1 MLDEILERAQEIEH
15 IANYTSVLTSR
26 TLNEM
31 TGCDVYIKCENFQRG
46 GAFKFRGAYNA
57 ISQLSDEEKDRG
69 IITHSSGNHAQ
80 AVAYV
85 GKLQGIKTTI
95 VMPDNAPDIK
105 VDATR
110 GYGAEI
116 VFSEATI
123 ESRENACNKLIDEH
137 GYTLIHP
144 YDNRNVIIGAA
155 SASVELIS
163 ETGPLDYIIAPIGGG
178 GLISGTSAYSKL
190 SGKVKYVIGAEPEL
204 ANDAYLSLKMGEIQP
219 QQTPVT
225 IADGLRTMLSPLTFN
240 FIKEHVDEIITVS
253 ETEIVEAMRFFWE
266 RMKIVIEPSSAT
278 VLAALI
284 KGLSNDQIESDSK
297 IGLIISGGNVA
308 LEGFF
313 ERINKQIVKN

>member
-1 MLDEILERAQEIEH
+1 MLEEILDRAKEIEH

-57 ISQLSDEEKDRG
+57 ISQLTDDEKERG

-85 GKLQGIKTTI
+85 GKILGIKTTI
-95 VMPDNAPDIK
+95 VMPNNAPDVK

-116 VFSEATI
+116 VFSEVSI
-123 ESRENACNKLIDEH
+123 ESREETCNKLIDEH
-137 GYTLIHP
+137 GYSLIHP

-178 GLISGTSAYSKL
+178 GLMSGTSAYSKL
-190 SGKVKYVIGAEPEL
+190 SGKVKFVIGAEPEL
-204 ANDAYLSLKMGEIQP
+204 ANDAYLSLKSGEIQA
-219 QQTPVT
+219 QKTPIT
-225 IADGLRTMLSPLTFN
+225 IADGLRTMLSPLTFS
-240 FIKEHVDEIITVS
+240 FIKEHVDSIITVS
-253 ETEIVEAMRFFWE
+253 EAEIVDAMRFFWE
-266 RMKIVIEPSSAT
+266 RMKLVIEPSGAV
-278 VLAALI
+278 VLAVLI
-284 KGLSNDQIESDSK
+284 KGLSDDLIAKESK
-297 IGLIISGGNVA
+297 IGLIISGGNID
-308 LEGFF
+308 LENFF
-313 ERINKQIVKN
+313 KSMKSQIAQP